1 MTRLQGSRAKVA
13 PRPPLAAA
21 LTKKKPPVSNAT
33 MIKELN
39 HDRAAR
45 AGRRDGV
52 VGAASRPTEGV
63 VLWDEMAADEA
74 IDPARR

>member
-1 MTRLQGSRAKVA
+1 
-13 PRPPLAAA
+13 
-21 LTKKKPPVSNAT
+21 

-39 HDRAAR
+39 QDRAAR